1 MGTILNSCKE
11 TRKIIREVEEKMDEA
26 TLMYKELEDGTKK
39 IGALFVSKAEK
50 IRSNV
55 EGLKGR
61 LEMIDIE
68 LEKDSAVRDYYNRE
82 YNRCVDFLETLSV
95 IKSY

>member
-11 TRKIIREVEEKMDEA
+11 TRKIIREVEKEMDDA
-26 TLMYKELEDGTKK
+26 TVMYEELKDGIK
-39 IGALFVSKAEK
+39 IIVILFVSKAEK
-50 IRSNV
+50 IRSKV

-68 LEKDSAVRDYYNRE
+68 LEKDSAVREYYNRV

-95 IKSY
+95 IKSR